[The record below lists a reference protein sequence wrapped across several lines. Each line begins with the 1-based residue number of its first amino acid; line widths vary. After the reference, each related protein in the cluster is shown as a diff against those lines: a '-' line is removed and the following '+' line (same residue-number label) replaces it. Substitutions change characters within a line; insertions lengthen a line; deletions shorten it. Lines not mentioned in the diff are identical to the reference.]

1 MRAPHSAI
9 DAICLQLDD
18 LASAGLSRRRV
29 SLESAQRPRVTIGG
43 ESFLSF
49 CSNDYLGLAA
59 DERIAQALVHAVQR
73 YGVGS
78 GGSHLVT
85 GHTAAHDTL
94 ERSLAE
100 FTGFPRALF
109 FSSGYLANI
118 GVLGALAGR
127 DDVVVSDALNH
138 ASLIDGIRLTRAR
151 VARVP
156 HCDVQAVREAL
167 VQARDARARF
177 VVTEGVYSMDGDTP
191 DIAALVESCERHDA
205 WLIVD
210 DAHGF
215 GVLGRSGGGVLEHFG
230 VRSPRIVYIGTLGKA
245 AGVSGA
251 FAAAAAPV
259 IELILQRA
267 RSYIYTT
274 ASPAFLA
281 CALQTSLE
289 IIREEGWRRDKL
301 ARLTGMLKAGLEPL
315 PAKLGRSNSPIQP
328 LILGS
333 NERAVGVSD
342 ALRKRGLIVS
352 AIRPPTV
359 PEGSARLRISL
370 SAAHEEADVQ
380 LLIGSLAG
388 VLGETSLS
396 ETPLGETPLS
406 ETPLCQPASS

>member
-1 MRAPHSAI
+1 MSAS
-9 DAICLQLDD
+9 DSALEAINAQLAA
-18 LASAGLSRRRV
+18 LAIAGLSRRRL
-29 SLESAQRPRVTIGG
+29 SLESAQGPRIVIDGQ
-43 ESFLSF
+43 SFLSF

-59 DERIAQALVHAVQR
+59 DPRIAQALVQAVQR

-85 GHTAAHDTL
+85 GHSVSHDAL
-94 ERSLAE
+94 EHALAK

-127 DDVVVSDALNH
+127 DDVIVSDALNH

-156 HCDVQAVREAL
+156 HCDLDAFREAL
-167 VQARDARARF
+167 VQAGGARARF
-177 VVTEGVYSMDGDTP
+177 VVTEGVFSMDGDTP
-191 DIAALVESCERHDA
+191 NLPGLLELCERHDA

-215 GVLGRSGGGVLEHFG
+215 GVLGRSGGGVLQHFG
-230 VRSPRIVYIGTLGKA
+230 LHSPRIVYVGTLGKA

-267 RSYIYTT
+267 RTYIYTT

-281 CALQTSLE
+281 CALQKSLE
-289 IIREEGWRRDKL
+289 IVGEEGWRRDKL
-301 ARLTGMLKAGLEPL
+301 GRLTRMLKAGLEHL
-315 PAKLGRSNSPIQP
+315 PAELGRSESPIQP
-328 LILGS
+328 LVLGE
-333 NERAVGVSD
+333 NARAVGVSD
-342 ALRKRGLIVS
+342 ALRQRGLIVS

-359 PEGSARLRISL
+359 PEGRARLRISL
-370 SAAHEEADVQ
+370 SAAHEEQDVRS
-380 LLIGSLAG
+380 LLEALHA
-388 VLGETSLS
+388 VLTGI
-396 ETPLGETPLS
+396 
-406 ETPLCQPASS
+406 PAWQTVSS